1 MDISGIALSI
11 VGILLAWRFLLC
23 LAVATAVGFLVGNLL
38 GPVVGFSI
46 VFFGLGF
53 GLIWQGRWFDGIPLF
68 ASVPSPPISKPVAFL
83 GFAFIGAIWGGF
95 ASELL
100 GSMIGGAFALVA
112 TVTLV
117 GAWLTLVRKRHGLL
131 GNLIFTT
138 FSLLSGL
145 GSIYALSVLRT

>member
-1 MDISGIALSI
+1 MDIVDIALSMFS
-11 VGILLAWRFLLC
+11 VLLAWRFLLC

-46 VFFGLGF
+46 FFFGLGF

-83 GFAFIGAIWGGF
+83 GFAFMGAIWGGF
-95 ASELL
+95 SSELL
-100 GSMIGGAFALVA
+100 GSFVGGAFALVA
-112 TVTLV
+112 AVTLV
-117 GAWLTLVRKRHGLL
+117 GAWLTLVHKRHGLL
-131 GNLIFTT
+131 GNLIFSA

-145 GSIYALSVLRT
+145 GGLYALSVLRI